1 MYGSNYDFFKYSKF
15 TSGASLLALLCS
27 CIFFALYGLNY
38 GIDFKGGSMLMV
50 KDKNTSTVA
59 SYRAVLSDMKLGDFN
74 ITELFDPSK
83 AVNENNEK
91 VFLIRIEQVN
101 EEPSAQSDL
110 ISRVRLE
117 ISKAFEDSSFLQAD
131 SVGAKV
137 SAELVRSGVISILL
151 AVFAVLIYVWLRFEW
166 QFAVGAI
173 AALIHDIM
181 ITIGL
186 FSFLRLEFNLAII
199 AALLT
204 IIGYSLNDTVVVYD
218 RVRENLKKNTKSTLE
233 NLLNLSV
240 NETLSRT
247 IRTSVTTLLALLAL
261 YVFGGDVLRGFVSAL
276 IMGVLIGS
284 YSSVFI
290 ASKILMILGVKRDWS
305 KVGSKAGTQFSNID
319 A

>member
-1 MYGSNYDFFKYSKF
+1 MYRSNYDFFKYSKF

-117 ISKAFEDSSFLQAD
+117 ISKVFKDSSFLQAD

-166 QFAVGAI
+166 QFALGAI
-173 AALIHDIM
+173 AALIHDVM

-186 FSFLRLEFNLAII
+186 FSLLRLEFNLAII

-276 IMGVLIGS
+276 IMGVIIGS

>member
-1 MYGSNYDFFKYSKF
+1 MHGAKYDFFKYSKF
-15 TSGASLLALLCS
+15 TSGASLLALLFS

-50 KDKNTSTVA
+50 KDKSTSTVA

-166 QFAVGAI
+166 QFALGAI
-173 AALIHDIM
+173 AALIHDVM

-186 FSFLRLEFNLAII
+186 FSLLRLEFNLAII

-276 IMGVLIGS
+276 IMGVIIGS

>member
-1 MYGSNYDFFKYSKF
+1 MRGSKYDFFKYSKF

-27 CIFFALYGLNY
+27 CIFFVLYGLNY

-50 KDKNTSTVA
+50 KDKSTSTVA
-59 SYRAVLSDMKLGDFN
+59 SYRATLSDMKLGDFN

-137 SAELVRSGVISILL
+137 SAELVRSGIISILL
-151 AVFAVLIYVWLRFEW
+151 AVFVVLIYVWLRFEW

-173 AALIHDIM
+173 AALVHDIM

-247 IRTSVTTLLALLAL
+247 IRTSVTTLLALIAL

-276 IMGVLIGS
+276 IMGVIIGS

-290 ASKILMILGVKRDWS
+290 ASKILMVLGVKRDWS